1 MEQPSIRLS
10 EAPGRWG
17 PLHDERGIVLIISL
31 LVLMVLS
38 ILGSVF
44 LLLSGSEVTIS
55 RNSQVVTQAFYAA
68 EAGIE
73 TALNNL
79 PGTAAIAP
87 PDPRAT
93 LANNV
98 VFQTG
103 PPPPAAATPIK
114 ELGPSPNRPA
124 GYNLASFSFNMYEID
139 VTGTV
144 LVPLSN
150 TQLRLGATLGTPLAG
165 SSYN

>member
-1 MEQPSIRLS
+1 MGPRRIRRSGGLS
-10 EAPGRWG
+10 RRG
-17 PLHDERGIVLIISL
+17 PLDDERGIVLIVSL

-38 ILGSVF
+38 LLGSVF
-44 LLLSGSEVTIS
+44 LLLSGTEVTIS
-55 RNSQVVTQAFYAA
+55 RNSQVATQGFYAA

-79 PGTAAIAP
+79 PGTAAIPQTGLGAS
-87 PDPRAT
+87 A
-93 LANNV
+93 

-103 PPPPAAATPIK
+103 PPPPAAAPIK
-114 ELGPSPNRPA
+114 ELGPSPNPPA
-124 GYNLASFSFNMYEID
+124 GFNIASFSFNMYQID

-150 TQLRLGATLGTPLAG
+150 TQLRVGATLGTPLTG
-165 SSYN
+165 TSYN

>member
-1 MEQPSIRLS
+1 MGQRSIRPG

-31 LVLMVLS
+31 LVVMVLS
-38 ILGSVF
+38 ILGSAF
-44 LLLSGSEVTIS
+44 LLLSGTEVMIS

-79 PGTAAIAP
+79 PGTAAILQTAVG
-87 PDPRAT
+87 AS
-93 LANNV
+93 A

-103 PPPPAAATPIK
+103 PPPPAVATPSK
-114 ELGPSPNRPA
+114 ELGPSPNPP
-124 GYNLASFSFNMYEID
+124 GGFNLASFSFNMYQID

-144 LVPLSN
+144 LVPRAN